1 MYHAQNMV
9 MMAVG
14 CYINKYLKKE
24 KGKKESSL
32 KLDSQTVE
40 VL

>member
-1 MYHAQNMV
+1 MYHAQNMC

-14 CYINKYLKKE
+14 CYNEILKKE

-32 KLDSQTVE
+32 KLDNQTGE

>member
-9 MMAVG
+9 MIAVG
-14 CYINKYLKKE
+14 CYNEILKKE

-32 KLDSQTVE
+32 ELDIQTVE

>member
-9 MMAVG
+9 MMAVE
-14 CYINKYLKKE
+14 CYNEIFKKE

-32 KLDSQTVE
+32 LLDAQTAE